1 MDLGALIFQATAI
14 LALSSFATGAE
25 AIPGKNDH
33 RLVKVPAGEYPLG
46 DTTHPLNKPRTFKTE
61 GFFISDAE
69 TTNAQFAA
77 FVAAT
82 GYKTRAEKQGWSLV
96 GGEGSAEWEWKHMD
110 GADWKHPFGPDG
122 PSADKLPDHPVTQI
136 SGEDAR
142 AYAKWIGGRLPH
154 IDEWETAAR
163 AGAKTPFPWGNTFQ
177 PKAANTWNG
186 KSHLKN
192 TREDGFVLTSP
203 VRSYPP
209 NAWGLYD
216 VIGNVFEYC
225 EGHPPWMTKADA
237 QRRICGRGG
246 SWWCSSHSCDF
257 HNLLDIGSMFKTA
270 SLPNQG
276 FRVIFDLSDDKEITQ
291 RADADAAPPPAP
303 RPTSAGSPD

>member
-1 MDLGALIFQATAI
+1 MNFLRISLLLATAALGAEIRH
-14 LALSSFATGAE
+14 
-25 AIPGKNDH
+25 DH
-33 RLVKVPAGEYPLG
+33 TLVKIPAGTYALG
-46 DTTHPLNKPRTFKTE
+46 EAGHKLNSPHPFKTP

-77 FVAAT
+77 FVSAT
-82 GYKTRAEKQGWSLV
+82 GYKTCAERNGWSLV

-110 GADWKHPFGPDG
+110 GANWRHPFGPDG
-122 PSADKLPDHPVTQI
+122 PDSNKLLQHPVTQI

-142 AYAKWIGGRLPH
+142 AYCKWIGGRLPS

-163 AGAKTPFPWGNTFQ
+163 AGAKTAYPWGTDFE
-177 PKAANTWNG
+177 PKKTNTWNG
-186 KSHLKN
+186 LNHQQN

-203 VRSYPP
+203 IRSYLP

-225 EGHPPWMTKADA
+225 EGHPPWMTAA
-237 QRRICGRGG
+237 QGRVRTCGRGG
-246 SWWCSSHSCDF
+246 SWWCSSHCCNF
-257 HNLLDIGSMFKTA
+257 HNLLDIGSMIKTA

-276 FRVIFDLSDDKEITQ
+276 FRVVFD
-291 RADADAAPPPAP
+291 
-303 RPTSAGSPD
+303 